1 MRKREPVI
9 RSETP
14 DDALGDYREKHPA
27 FGQVSIHRVNHGPT
41 KFALY
46 GAASEHH
53 MTTVRLV
60 VSKSERAHN
69 LSRDWYF
76 SKGDLVEIEMTS
88 LQFADLLTSFNMGSG
103 VPCTTRYAGGETTP
117 DIPVDDTTEI
127 GRIKD
132 GFKKKME
139 DFCSEKG
146 IEAARYGGGLL
157 DVVGLVLLAKV
168 AAVPFLRRQLHR
180 RLRRLLPQL
189 DGDGL
194 LERLLHGVLVTRRL
208 HRLVDQVPHSLARI
222 VLVIFICGKLPQN
235 HCAGLLVLETKLMNC
250 ILRS

>member
-53 MTTVRLV
+53 MTTVRLA
-60 VSKSERAHN
+60 VSRSERTHN

-76 SKGDLVEIEMTS
+76 AKGDLVEIEMTS

-103 VPCTTRYAGGETTP
+103 VPCTIRYAGGETTP

-139 DFCSEKG
+139 GFCSEKG
-146 IEAARYGGGLL
+146 IEAARREVKEILEKKSILKADRRRLFSLMEKLL
-157 DVVGLVLLAKV
+157 GEIEHN
-168 AAVPFLRRQLHR
+168 VPFVMEQYVEAAARVESEVKKEITAFTNTVIEDAGIKALPDMSAEDQM
-180 RLRRLLPQL
+180 RLLSAKGES
-189 DGDGL
+189 D
-194 LERLLHGVLVTRRL
+194 E
-208 HRLVDQVPHSLARI
+208 S
-222 VLVIFICGKLPQN
+222 
-235 HCAGLLVLETKLMNC
+235 
-250 ILRS
+250 